1 MADPTEQP
9 PGTLP
14 DYPQGVML
22 SAEGLKTFIQELAD
36 LYIAGGYEASAIG
49 DEIYEVFNNSR
60 TRAGGGGF
68 GTREEIIALL
78 TMELGSEGEAVL
90 EQFADFFMM
99 ASNIW
104 QFADYAGTGEYTFQ
118 DFVEAQIDSYE
129 LGSLTDF
136 PEAFSEFTG
145 IPSPANPI
153 EEGTVPYDPQ
163 NPSGQPAQQGEGL
176 PVAPP
181 IPISQIPYIPGADG
195 KLGDWNWL
203 DLWGDTNPLVED
215 FFDFWVDKFNETPS
229 DGQDM
234 GYAVEDLQHD
244 FFYDDTHGLYAQDWW
259 IDQQQSLLDHM
270 EFFYNYGG
278 EGDIESVLNTTMGGD
293 AWRPWTGIVGIA
305 DRPETNAYNSAILEF
320 TEWAREAIREAG
332 GKDALL
338 SGVINDFEL
347 AGYAYLIMSNGGAT
361 FKLGKDREGFRPDEF
376 KEKAKQLIEKQFL
389 ANWTDEDGNFI
400 EKMSGTMSFGV
411 GSIRSLMNDWRALG
425 KRNFQDFS
433 DNELRKWA
441 VDVKSEKLTKEMV
454 DAEITKR
461 AFHRIEWPFTPEERE
476 DYIAKGATLDDVLN
490 GQYLSVK
497 SLWEDASL
505 LPDDPW
511 LLANYSFTDENG
523 NRRFRS
529 SQELMTHART
539 NMDKFQYS
547 NESKDFH
554 NDFITGAARMFRSG
568 Y

>member
-1 MADPTEQP
+1 MADITQLFNPSGP
-9 PGTLP
+9 PDTSP
-14 DYPQGVML
+14 EYPQGVML
-22 SAEGLKTFIQELAD
+22 NAEGLKNFIQELANMYPTGATLEAID
-36 LYIAGGYEASAIG
+36 IIGEHIYTVLNNEFRAGGY
-49 DEIYEVFNNSR
+49 
-60 TRAGGGGF
+60 
-68 GTREEIIALL
+68 GTREDIQTMLISQLGDGGEYDIEQL
-78 TMELGSEGEAVL
+78 T
-90 EQFADFFMM
+90 DFFMM
-99 ASNIW
+99 ANNIW

-118 DFVEAQIDSYE
+118 DFVVAELDSYDAT
-129 LGSLTDF
+129 GSVA
-136 PEAFSEFTG
+136 EFSESFSAFTG
-145 IPSPANPI
+145 ETLPPVNV
-153 EEGTVPYDPQ
+153 EEPFDPQ
-163 NPSGQPAQQGEGL
+163 GEPVQEGDL
-176 PVAPP
+176 PLAPP
-181 IPISQIPYIPGADG
+181 IPLSQIPYIPGADG

-215 FFDFWVDKFNETPS
+215 FFDFWVDKFNEVPS
-229 DGQDM
+229 DQGQDM
-234 GYAVEDLQHD
+234 GYQVETLQHD

-259 IDQQQSLLDHM
+259 MDQQQSVSDHM

-278 EGDIESVLNTTMGGD
+278 EGDIQSVMNTTMGGD

-320 TEWAREAIREAG
+320 TEWAKEAIREAG
-332 GKDALL
+332 GKEAL
-338 SGVINDFEL
+338 SVINNFEL

-361 FKLGKDREGFRPDEF
+361 FKLGRDREGFRPDEF
-376 KEKAKQLIEKQFL
+376 KEKAKQLVEKQFL
-389 ANWTDEDGNFI
+389 ANWTDDDGNLI
-400 EKMSGTMSFGV
+400 SKMSGTMSFGV
-411 GSIRSLMNDWRALG
+411 GSVRSLMNDWRALG

-433 DNELRKWA
+433 DSQLRKWA
-441 VDVKSEKLTKEMV
+441 VDVKSEKMTKEMV

-461 AFHRIEWPFTPEERE
+461 AFHRIEWPFTPEERQ
-476 DYIAKGATLDDVLN
+476 DYIATGTTLDEVLN

-497 SLWEDASL
+497 NLWQDASL

-529 SQELMTHART
+529 SQELMTHARS

-547 NESKDFH
+547 TESQNFH

>member
-14 DYPQGVML
+14 NYPGVML

-36 LYIAGGYEASAIG
+36 FYIEGGYEASAIS

-60 TRAGGGGF
+60 TRGGGGF

-78 TMELGSEGEAVL
+78 TMEMGSEGEAVL

-118 DFVEAQIDSYE
+118 DFVDAQIDSYE
-129 LGSLTDF
+129 AGSLTDF

-145 IPSPANPI
+145 IASPANPI
-153 EEGTVPYDPQ
+153 ESLEGEPFSPE
-163 NPSGQPAQQGEGL
+163 GQPAQQGEGL

-215 FFDFWVDKFNETPS
+215 FFDFWVDKFNEPDPEGS
-229 DGQDM
+229 NF
-234 GYAVEDLQHD
+234 GYEVETLQHD
-244 FFYDDTHGLYAQDWW
+244 FFYNPTHGLYAQDWW

-278 EGDIESVLNTTMGGD
+278 EGNIESVINTTMGGD

-305 DRPETNAYNSAILEF
+305 DRPESNAYNSAILEF

-338 SGVINDFEL
+338 NGIVDDFEL

-361 FKLGKDREGFRPDEF
+361 FKLGRDREGFRPDEF
-376 KEKAKQLIEKQFL
+376 KEKAKQLVEKQFL
-389 ANWTDEDGNFI
+389 DNWTDEDGNFI

-411 GSIRSLMNDWRALG
+411 GSIRSLMNEWRALG

-441 VDVKSEKLTKEMV
+441 VDVKSEKITKEMV

-511 LLANYSFTDENG
+511 LLANYAFTDENG

-554 NDFITGAARMFRSG
+554 NDFITGAARMFRSS

>member
-1 MADPTEQP
+1 MADPTEKP
-9 PGTLP
+9 PDTLP
-14 DYPQGVML
+14 NYPQGVML
-22 SAEGLKTFIQELAD
+22 SAEGLKTFIQELANMYTTGTTPD
-36 LYIAGGYEASAIG
+36 AIDIIGEHIYTMLDNELRVGGYGNREDIQTMLISQLG
-49 DEIYEVFNNSR
+49 D
-60 TRAGGGGF
+60 GG
-68 GTREEIIALL
+68 EYDIEQL
-78 TMELGSEGEAVL
+78 T
-90 EQFADFFMM
+90 DFFMM

-104 QFADYAGTGEYTFQ
+104 QFADYATTGEYTFQ

-129 LGSLTDF
+129 AGSLTDF
-136 PEAFSEFTG
+136 PEAFTAFTG
-145 IPSPANPI
+145 LASPATTSEI
-153 EEGTVPYDPQ
+153 PYDPQ
-163 NPSGQPAQQGEGL
+163 NPSGEPVQEGDL
-176 PVAPP
+176 PRPP
-181 IPISQIPYIPGADG
+181 LSQIPYIPGADG

-203 DLWGDTNPLVED
+203 DLWGDTNPLVEE
-215 FFDFWVDKFNETPS
+215 FFDFWVDKFNEPDS
-229 DGQDM
+229 EGSNF
-234 GYAVEDLQHD
+234 GYEVETLQHD
-244 FFYDDTHGLYAQDWW
+244 FFYNPTHGLYAQDWW
-259 IDQQQSLLDHM
+259 IDQQQSILDHM

-278 EGDIESVLNTTMGGD
+278 EGDIQSVMNTTMGGD
-293 AWRPWTGIVGIA
+293 AWRPWTGFTGSGIVGIA

-320 TEWAREAIREAG
+320 TEWAKEAIREAG

-338 SGVINDFEL
+338 NGVIDDFEL

-361 FKLGKDREGFRPDEF
+361 FKLGRDREGFRPDEF
-376 KEKAKQLIEKQFL
+376 KEKAKQLVEKQFL
-389 ANWTDEDGNFI
+389 DNWTDEDGNFI
-400 EKMSGTMSFGV
+400 EKISGTMSFGV

-441 VDVKSEKLTKEMV
+441 VDVKSEKITKEMV

-547 NESKDFH
+547 TESKDFH
-554 NDFITGAARMFRSG
+554 NDFITGAARMFRSS